1 MKRWQIIIII
11 FIMLSLALLGMW
23 GASLLYC
30 QWDEQLSFANTVI
43 GYFWYC
49 ATIALTIMV
58 WLKRFE
64 IRRWFRK
71 THFEH
76 VGELFDVREEN
87 VTAVVIPVSR
97 REQPEWIIRWLRPR
111 YIALLYTEK
120 TRSEAKNLLA
130 DFSDDKMEI
139 LPNQKAIDHQE
150 YMLDDPDDPKEAR
163 RLTKLFIQQFIIK
176 GVPLREIFVD
186 TTGGKVPMSIGA
198 FQAAEEMNV
207 SSIYISGNLPNGH
220 IEDPRLREQGKPIFI
235 SDHTV

>member
-1 MKRWQIIIII
+1 MKRWHVVLII
-11 FIMLSLALLGMW
+11 FLMLTLAFLGLW
-23 GASLLYC
+23 GASTLYC
-30 QWDEQLSFANTVI
+30 RWVEQLTFANTVV
-43 GYFWYC
+43 GYLWYC
-49 ATIALTIMV
+49 ATIALALVV
-58 WLKRFE
+58 WMKRFE

-120 TRSEAKNLLA
+120 TMLEAKNLLL
-130 DFSDDKMEI
+130 DFSSDDMQFI
-139 LPNQKAIDHQE
+139 PNQMSIDNKE
-150 YMLDDPDDPKEAR
+150 YMLDNPDDPKEAR
-163 RLTKLFIQQFIIK
+163 RLAKIFIQQFIAK
-176 GVPLREIFVD
+176 GVPLRQIFVD

-207 SSIYISGNLPNGH
+207 SSVYISGNLPNGH
-220 IEDPRLREQGKPIFI
+220 IEDPKIREQGRPIFI
-235 SDHTV
+235 SDHTI